1 MLAAAEPLLP
11 TGPARGS
18 PSARVLAWTTV
29 LALASAPLVWCLLLM
44 WSRDDPGTVLAA
56 TSTQHGGSL
65 PYLHGVSLGGWL
77 LLEINP
83 SARDEGSSPDV
94 RPQWMFDQIEAK
106 SELDFVTRLRADKGD
121 EYALQTMANH
131 WSGYISDEALDKAR
145 ALGVDAVRIPVGYW
159 IVEPPLGGTTP
170 YELGFQAEGFVTGGL
185 RWLEE
190 MLPKLRARQMVA
202 LIDLHALPCNS
213 ACVSDGLDCKA
224 PLAFAPE
231 HEIGPIERCEGD
243 GVFAT
248 TRRPSVATGGART
261 WGDVGVASAAK
272 LAAWV
277 ASLPDEDAAVV
288 AALQLGNEPALNSY
302 GYNEAVRD
310 YYRRALA
317 AARASLP
324 PSLPLVM
331 SFIPPNDYAVPA
343 FVRALAAGGGGTI
356 WIDHHWYLNWASA
369 PGVTLPWSDLHR
381 RACHEAANSWSS
393 YTDAHVRIV
402 LGEWSLATNHDA
414 PLDLDDP
421 HTRAELRR
429 LFHEQRHV
437 YATSPTVVGAFYW
450 TLRMGSGW
458 DPRPDAP
465 ARQAAGSSASRS
477 LPSYPFKVWSLLE
490 MAAHGVIDSVKPD
503 AAEASA
509 HATKICAEED
519 V

>member
-1 MLAAAEPLLP
+1 M
-11 TGPARGS
+11 
-18 PSARVLAWTTV
+18 
-29 LALASAPLVWCLLLM
+29 
-44 WSRDDPGTVLAA
+44 
-56 TSTQHGGSL
+56 
-65 PYLHGVSLGGWL
+65 
-77 LLEINP
+77 LEINP

-106 SELDFVTRLRADKGD
+106 SELDFVTRLRADKGAVCTAGD
-121 EYALQTMANH
+121 GQPLERLHIRRGARQGPRSRRRRSAHTR
-131 WSGYISDEALDKAR
+131 GILDRRATAR
-145 ALGVDAVRIPVGYW
+145 RHDAVRARLPS
-159 IVEPPLGGTTP
+159 GG
-170 YELGFQAEGFVTGGL
+170 LVTGGL

-213 ACVSDGLDCKA
+213 ACVSDGLDCGA
-224 PLAFAPE
+224 ARLRAGARDRPDRALRGRRGLRR
-231 HEIGPIERCEGD
+231 H
-243 GVFAT
+243 
-248 TRRPSVATGGART
+248 RRPSVATGGART

-503 AAEASA
+503 AADASA
-509 HATKICAEED
+509 HATKICAED